1 MQVIIDPGCVMRLM
15 LHVLAA
21 YEAYIISVFM
31 GLYSDRINKVV
42 AKQYTK

>member
-31 GLYSDRINKVV
+31 
-42 AKQYTK
+42 